1 MHTRICVQ
9 TLAHIHIY
17 TCTHTLTH
25 THVHTHSHKH
35 MCKHTLTY
43 IHEYTCAHTLTQTHV
58 HTFTQAHVQT
68 HTFVQTHV
76 HTHSQKHVHMHSHIY
91 SHTHLWK
98 NTEQKLE
105 GEARAGSPGGHLAL
119 PQQCAPM
126 SYLLR
131 SLASPVSSFF
141 PICYL
146 TEVSNADVPTCCL
159 MLPNPKGKPSVA
171 GCSRGKLWSWTQQR
185 TILSHQP

>member
-1 MHTRICVQ
+1 MLNLIYLALNHPAFLTQLKQTYIIRQHTYSHMC
-9 TLAHIHIY
+9 TN
-17 TCTHTLTH
+17 TCTHSHIHMYTH
-25 THVHTHSHKH
+25 TH
-35 MCKHTLTY
+35 TY
-43 IHEYTCAHTLTQTHV
+43 ACT

-68 HTFVQTHV
+68 HTFMHTHV

-105 GEARAGSPGGHLAL
+105 GEARAGSPGRHLAL
-119 PQQCAPM
+119 PQQCALM

-159 MLPNPKGKPSVA
+159 MLPNPKGKPTVA